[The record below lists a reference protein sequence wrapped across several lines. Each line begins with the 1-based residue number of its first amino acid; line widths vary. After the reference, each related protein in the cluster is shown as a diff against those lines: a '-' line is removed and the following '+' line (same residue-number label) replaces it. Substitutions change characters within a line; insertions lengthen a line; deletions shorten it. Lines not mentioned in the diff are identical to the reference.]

1 LSTGTTTLQEK
12 ADMNA
17 TFGLSRLGQLS
28 MNAKDLDRATTFYRD
43 VLGARFLFDV
53 PKMSFFDLEGIR
65 LMLAVAEGSEHDHPG
80 SVLYFS
86 VDDLEEAHGIMV
98 QRGVK
103 FETPPHL
110 VADMDDHELWMA
122 FFRDS
127 EENLLALMS
136 EKPKP

>member
-1 LSTGTTTLQEK
+1 MST
-12 ADMNA
+12 

-28 MNAKDLDRATTFYRD
+28 MNAKDLDRATAFYRD
-43 VLGARFLFDV
+43 VLGARFLFGV

-65 LMLAVAEGSEHDHPG
+65 LMLAVPEGAEHDHPG

-86 VDDLEEAHGIMV
+86 VEDLEGAHGIMAE
-98 QRGVK
+98 RGVA

-110 VADMDDHELWMA
+110 VADMGDHELWMA

-136 EKPKP
+136 EKPKS